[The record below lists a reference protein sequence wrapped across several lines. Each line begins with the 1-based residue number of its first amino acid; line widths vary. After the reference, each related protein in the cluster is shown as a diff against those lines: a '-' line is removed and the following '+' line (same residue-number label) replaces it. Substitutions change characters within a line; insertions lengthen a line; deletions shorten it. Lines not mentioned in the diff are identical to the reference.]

1 MQLQEVE
8 IVPEIKLIDEKY
20 FNVENLSDYNLQLSW
35 SPTRVDFCVID
46 SRNNRCLYLEENKID
61 ELVNANE
68 ITNWLEQLFDSHH
81 FLKAGFWKSIQLSVK
96 NEKFTLIPTPLFI
109 PECKKEYL
117 QFNCTL
123 KSSERTAFFH
133 HKALNITSVFAY
145 PVNVVEWLNSQYPQK
160 KVHLV
165 HHTSAFLEGVMR
177 ETSNDTEIGVYAN
190 VENELLTLVVK
201 KGNNLEFCNNFS
213 YKTNEDV
220 LYYMLFV
227 LDQLKLKKNT
237 ILTCW
242 GNVDVDSDLSNL
254 LTTYIRQLEIG
265 SRPNMFFYSYVFDE
279 LAEQRHFDL
288 LSMKLC
294 L

>member
-1 MQLQEVE
+1 LQLQEVE
-8 IVPEIKLIDEKY
+8 IAPEIKLVDEKY

-35 SPTRVDFCVID
+35 SPTSVDFCVID

-61 ELVNANE
+61 ELVNTSD
-68 ITNWLEQLFDSHH
+68 ITHWLDQLYDSHH
-81 FLKAGFWKSIQLSVK
+81 FLKAGFWKSIQLSIK

-109 PECKKEYL
+109 PACAKEYL

-123 KSSERTAFFH
+123 KPSEETAFFH
-133 HKALNITSVFAY
+133 HKALNITSVFAF
-145 PVNVVEWLNSQYPQK
+145 PVQVVDWLKSQYPHK

-177 ETSNDTEIGVYAN
+177 ETSNDTETGVYAN
-190 VENELLTLVVK
+190 VENELLTLIVK
-201 KGNNLEFCNNFS
+201 KGNNLEFCNNFHF
-213 YKTNEDV
+213 KTNEDI

-227 LDQLKLKKNT
+227 LDQLRLKKNT
-237 ILTCW
+237 TLTSW
-242 GNVDVDSDLSNL
+242 GNIDANSDLFNL
-254 LTTYIRQLEIG
+254 LSTYIRHLEIG